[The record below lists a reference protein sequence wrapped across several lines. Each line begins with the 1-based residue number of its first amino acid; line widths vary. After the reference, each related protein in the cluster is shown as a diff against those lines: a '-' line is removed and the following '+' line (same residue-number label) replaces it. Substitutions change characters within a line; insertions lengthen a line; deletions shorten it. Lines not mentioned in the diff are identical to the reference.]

1 MMKVE
6 KRTKVYALRVQP
18 ELLEQ
23 AQIKLDKINSSKKK
37 RERKLTISDI
47 FEEKLYDFVLDNKM

>member
-1 MMKVE
+1 MKIE
-6 KRTKVYALRVQP
+6 KRTKYFTLRVQP

-23 AQIKLDKINSSKKK
+23 VKIKLNAINSTKKK
-37 RERKLTISDI
+37 REKKLTVADI